1 MIPPAAAPPSAP
13 IPAPFSRVV
22 NGVEQPAK
30 AARKNISAKNLDFL
44 IIVPLLFFVASPP
57 LSSPTRTGRP
67 AGRCAG
73 WKKVA
78 VALSWQRESFM
89 TLVACVSAVCFV
101 AYPVDLTLLNPVLRL
116 IRNIPGSS
124 VFSARGDVAA
134 LGTIKSDWKG
144 MLASRTV
151 ADL

>member
-1 MIPPAAAPPSAP
+1 
-13 IPAPFSRVV
+13 
-22 NGVEQPAK
+22 
-30 AARKNISAKNLDFL
+30 
-44 IIVPLLFFVASPP
+44 
-57 LSSPTRTGRP
+57 
-67 AGRCAG
+67 
-73 WKKVA
+73 VA